1 MAYTFECFIQRD
13 GGVKARLGDEANKVL
28 FVPPAPHGFF
38 SERQSV
44 WLRLMPRKAF
54 FKGQSIIKGVKRRLF
69 EKLCRRTE

>member
-13 GGVKARLGDEANKVL
+13 GGVKARLGDEANKVF

-44 WLRLMPRKAF
+44 WLHLMPYKGF

>member
-44 WLRLMPRKAF
+44 LLRLMPRKVF

-69 EKLCRRTE
+69 EKLYRRTE

>member
-13 GGVKARLGDEANKVL
+13 GGVKARLGDEANKVF
-28 FVPPAPHGFF
+28 FVPSAPNGLF

-44 WLRLMPRKAF
+44 WLRLMPYKGF

-69 EKLCRRTE
+69 EKL